1 MKKLTLAL
9 ALGLAAAIALP
20 ALAQAR
26 EVTFNTELKNYGG
39 DGAYV
44 ALYLTD
50 ADGQYQGT
58 LWIAGEKSKYYK
70 HLRDWAR
77 GSGQRSSEY
86 DGLTGAS
93 VGSGRTLNI
102 TLDIADALIDAGYE
116 VRVDTAVE
124 DMRDNRADVVVPL
137 TTEGAGKPV
146 SGRGYVQSF
155 SYTL

>member
-1 MKKLTLAL
+1 MKRLTLAL
-9 ALGLAAAIALP
+9 ALSLAAAIALP

-77 GSGQRSSEY
+77 GSGQRRSEY
-86 DGLTGAS
+86 DGLSGAS
-93 VGSGRTLNI
+93 VGNGRTLNI
-102 TLDIADALIDAGYE
+102 TLDLADELFDAGYE

-124 DMRDNRADVVVPL
+124 DQRDNRYDVVAPL

-155 SYTL
+155 RYTF

>member
-1 MKKLTLAL
+1 MKRLTLAL
-9 ALGLAAAIALP
+9 ALGLAVAIALP

-50 ADGQYQGT
+50 GDGQYQGT

-93 VGSGRTLNI
+93 VGSGRSLTI
-102 TLDIADALIDAGYE
+102 TLDLADALIDAGYE

-137 TTEGAGKPV
+137 TTEGADKPV

-155 SYTL
+155 RYTF